1 MSQKLLDVKQ
11 LSVAFPQSSDKARRV
26 HRGPQAHKTHGNP
39 WRFAP
44 KDDRGFPQKDR
55 PLSPGQQPLSPTST
69 TPDLPNSLGFA
80 VNNVSFSVSAGKTLC
95 LVGESGC
102 GKSLTALSVMKL
114 LPETARLVSGQCL
127 FEGRDLFQMTPES
140 LSSVRGN
147 DIGMIFQDPMSSL
160 NPVMRVGT
168 QVAEPLRR
176 HLGCDKKAALQK
188 VEELFT
194 RVGIHPASERIHEYP
209 HQLSGG
215 LRQRVVIAQALACQP
230 KLIIADEPTTALDVT
245 VQKQILGLLHSLVYE
260 MGSGMLLISHDLS
273 VVSACADDVAV
284 MYAGSI
290 VEQGSVSAIL
300 ENPLHPYTQGLLA
313 SRISLLNDGAGL
325 NPEDKS
331 DFTCGDKGGGSD
343 GHCRQLETIP
353 GTVPSLWERP
363 AGCVFHPR
371 CPKAAERCRLEDPA
385 LDYERAHKGEHVSS
399 CFFALG

>member
-11 LSVAFPQSSDKARRV
+11 LSVAFPQSSDKIPKA
-26 HRGPQAHKTHGNP
+26 HRGYTAHKTHGNP
-39 WRFAP
+39 SRFGS
-44 KDDRGFPQKDR
+44 KDDGRLPQQGSL
-55 PLSPGQQPLSPTST
+55 PSSAQQPSSLPSS

-127 FEGRDLFQMTPES
+127 FQGRDLFQMTPES

-160 NPVMRVGT
+160 NPVMRVGA
-168 QVAEPLRR
+168 QAAEPLRR
-176 HLGCDKKAALQK
+176 HLGLDKKAALQTI
-188 VEELFT
+188 EELFA
-194 RVGIHPASERIHEYP
+194 RVGIHPAKERIHEYP

-290 VEQGSVSAIL
+290 VEQGPVAKIL

-313 SRISLLNDGAGL
+313 SRISLLNDGAGRNL
-325 NPEDKS
+325 EGKS
-331 DFTCGDKGGGSD
+331 GFICGDKDGGSG

-353 GTVPSLWERP
+353 GTVPSLWGRP
-363 AGCVFHPR
+363 RGCVFHPR
-371 CPKAAERCRLEDPA
+371 CPKAEERCRLEEPA
-385 LDYERAHKGEHVSS
+385 LDYERAQKGEHVSS